1 MRKDIDGFGSLKR
14 PIPPMCSILIHLNGS
29 DAEPILNCGVSLEG
43 IYIDNPKETNIPKL
57 FIQKKIEGIVS
68 VYDFINHYMY

>member
-14 PIPPMCSILIHLNGS
+14 PIPPMWSALIHLNGS

-43 IYIDNPKETNIPKL
+43 IYIDKETNIPKL
-57 FIQKKIEGIVS
+57 FIQKKLQGNNFL
-68 VYDFINHYMY
+68 FI